1 MAKPSPG
8 SQCAFCGKD
17 IGQPCRGGRPKDYC
31 DPACRR
37 RAQRQRDRERRAAK
51 PSHTEWQVITGEM
64 FVRTQQL
71 LTAGSDQLDLATALD
86 LTARLH
92 QDAECLAAVAV
103 DSARCNGWTWTEVAT
118 AAGLSTAAARA
129 RWGGVRVQ
137 RLVSERAQLS
147 MSEPTDRHLP
157 LPASSNETGAPSAAA
172 SKDSAVQE
180 LGTALRTLHARSGVS
195 LQFVSDITG
204 LSLPVITAM
213 FDGCRVLSWPETY
226 MLSHALGGDP
236 QDLQLLW
243 HWAQGVPLPTG
254 AVTGPGRLGAALRGA
269 QLAAGLPDIAASCPP
284 GLSVAESCAALAGE
298 AAPDWP
304 LLSGFLVRLGADP
317 SRFASLWMAARA
329 AQHPIRT
336 GER

>member
-8 SQCAFCGKD
+8 SPCAFCGKE
-17 IGQPCRGGRPKDYC
+17 IGQSRRGGRPKDYC

-37 RAQRQRDRERRAAK
+37 RAQRQRDRERRAAE
-51 PSHTEWQVITGEM
+51 PSHTEWQVITGDL
-64 FVRTQQL
+64 FARTQQL
-71 LTAGSDQLDLATALD
+71 LAGGSDQPALATALD
-86 LTARLH
+86 LTARLRR
-92 QDAECLAAVAV
+92 DAECLAAVAV

-118 AAGLSTAAARA
+118 AAGLSAAAARA

-147 MSEPTDRHLP
+147 MSEQTDRNLP
-157 LPASSNETGAPSAAA
+157 LPTFSNKAGAPPAGA
-172 SKDSAVQE
+172 SEDSAVRE
-180 LGTALRTLHARSGVS
+180 LGTALRTLHVRSGVS
-195 LQFVSDITG
+195 LHFVSDITG

-213 FDGCRVLSWPETY
+213 FDGCRVPSWPETY

-243 HWAQGVPLPTG
+243 HCAWGVPLSTE

-269 QLAAGLPDIAASCPP
+269 RLAAGLPDVAASCPP
-284 GLSVAESCAALAGE
+284 GMSRAQACAALAGE

-317 SRFASLWMAARA
+317 SRFTSLWMAART

-336 GER
+336 GEH